1 MEITDI
7 IDLIEPKSARHHKKL
22 KARLRLDD
30 QVYLARAN
38 EFVSKYERILDK
50 DGLDMD
56 YAVDKYLN
64 MIEEMVYEQ
73 IQFVSSGRYRYS
85 SFDEVNRLV
94 YSNEEYMKP
103 YIHGLLMSQFL
114 WQHHYEIFDFFIER
128 IKKHPSKINRYLEI
142 GGGHGLFINW
152 AYDLCSDGNNSFT
165 CLDIS
170 QSSLD
175 LCKNFN
181 PGKKLNY
188 VHQDVFKHEPV
199 EAYDFISMGE
209 VLEHVEDPI
218 ALMQKLHA
226 LLTDDGTVFITVPT
240 NAAAIDHIYLFRNAG
255 EIIEV
260 CEKAGFEVVEDF
272 SIYAEDVSVKKAE
285 KFKVSMMYACFLKKK

>member
-7 IDLIEPKSARHHKKL
+7 VDLIEPKSARHSKKL
-22 KARLRLDD
+22 RSRLNLEDE
-30 QVYLARAN
+30 VYLSRAN
-38 EFVSKYERILDK
+38 EFVRKYERILSND
-50 DGLDMD
+50 DLDMD
-56 YAVDKYLN
+56 YAVDMYLK

-73 IQFVSSGRYRYS
+73 IQFVSSGSYRYS
-85 SFDEVNRLV
+85 SFEEVNKLV
-94 YSNEEYMKP
+94 YSNEDYMKP

-128 IKKHPSKINRYLEI
+128 IKGYSSKINRYLEI

-152 AYDLCSDGNNSFT
+152 AHELCSNGTNSFT

-175 LCKNFN
+175 LCKAFN
-181 PGKKLNY
+181 PDKNLNY
-188 VHQDVFKHEPV
+188 VHQDVFEHKPDEV
-199 EAYDFISMGE
+199 YDFISMGE
-209 VLEHVEDPI
+209 VLEHVEDPV
-218 ALMQKLHA
+218 ALMSKLND
-226 LLTDDGTVFITVPT
+226 LLSPEGTVFITVPT